1 MPLRISFRPRVAST
15 LLALTGV
22 VSTAWLGDWQLN
34 RAAHK
39 AELQQRF
46 DLAMRQPPIRISAD
60 ELRTGDIIFFRV
72 EADGEF
78 MPERTILL
86 DNRVRNGVVG
96 YEVVT
101 PLKLAGGTRHL
112 LVNRG
117 WVKAPPTRDQ
127 LPAIDTPHGEVKVEG
142 TALPPPGRVFA
153 LSAAPE
159 SGSVWQHLSLER
171 VRDQFKLDPQP
182 LVLQQDNDTG
192 DGLLRNWPRP
202 DAGVGMHRAYA
213 MQWFVMSG
221 VILLLYV
228 VLNVRK
234 QTGPLGPA

>member
-1 MPLRISFRPRVAST
+1 MPLPISFRPRVGPT
-15 LLALTGV
+15 LLALAGV
-22 VSTAWLGDWQLN
+22 VLTAWLGDWQLD
-34 RAAHK
+34 RAAYK

-46 DLAMRQPPIRISAD
+46 DLAASQPAVRISAD
-60 ELRTGDIIFFRV
+60 EVRTGDIIFYRV
-72 EADGEF
+72 EAQGEF

-86 DNRVRNGVVG
+86 DNRVHGGVVG

-101 PLKLAGGTRHL
+101 PLRLAGGTRHL
-112 LVNRG
+112 LVDRG

-127 LPAIDTPHGEVKVEG
+127 LPAIDTPRGEVKVEG

-153 LSAAPE
+153 LSSVPE
-159 SGSVWQHLSLER
+159 SGAVWQHLSLER
-171 VRDQFKLDPQP
+171 VRDQSKLNPQP

-192 DGLLRNWPRP
+192 DGLLRDWPRP
-202 DAGVGMHRAYA
+202 DAGVGKHRAYA
-213 MQWFVMSG
+213 AQWFVMSG

-234 QTGPLGPA
+234 QTGPLGQA